1 MTLRI
6 GLILCC
12 LLPLSLNAQVLTG
25 LATRWGDSFTEW
37 RVLTAQEELEGE
49 LVKIWQGQDN
59 WTEWRY
65 RLGEAAGTIKLK
77 WPENPNQWE
86 ARGDNHIVTA
96 RTLYRNNFR
105 EWRVTDGTHTVTLRC
120 RYQNLFEEWMLQSDR
135 HGWFEMYTYYQG
147 DLRDWVIVDELLSD
161 IPLPM
166 RMMLSFLVVF
176 HSTPKM

>member
-1 MTLRI
+1 MPLRI
-6 GLILCC
+6 YLFLCC
-12 LLPLSLNAQVLTG
+12 LLPLSLSAQVLTG
-25 LATRWGDSFTEW
+25 LSTRWGDSFTEW
-37 RVLTAQEELEGE
+37 RILTAEEELEGE
-49 LVKIWQGQDN
+49 LVQIWQGQDN

-120 RYQNLFEEWMLQSDR
+120 RYQNIFEEWMLQSDR
-135 HGWFEMYTYYQG
+135 LGWFEMYTYYGG
-147 DLRDWVIVDELLSD
+147 DPRDWVIVDELPAD
-161 IPLPM
+161 VPLPM
-166 RMMLSFLVVF
+166 RMMLSFIVVF
-176 HSTPKM
+176 HSTPRI